1 MVFSSA
7 SLYVADLSPN
17 VTEAELYEVFNA
29 AANVASIRVCR
40 DSRTRISLK
49 YAYVNF
55 HSVREAE
62 HVLDTLNYA
71 EIHGQ
76 SCRLMWAIRD
86 PTMRHNP
93 VSNLFVRNL

>member
-55 HSVREAE
+55 HSVREGE
-62 HVLDTLNYA
+62 ELYDGIY
-71 EIHGQ
+71 
-76 SCRLMWAIRD
+76 
-86 PTMRHNP
+86 
-93 VSNLFVRNL
+93 